1 MVLMLLLG
9 GMLGITACASAEV
22 PAEVVEQAVSEVEE
36 TTAVSPV
43 PEEATE
49 ATGAIEEAEATEEI
63 SETEAEPVEVVE
75 EMAAT
80 TTEYPWWN
88 DRTFYE
94 IFLRSFYDSDG
105 DGIGDINGLIE
116 KLDYLNDGD
125 PTTTD
130 DLGINGIWLMP
141 VMPSPSYHGYDV
153 TDYYDI
159 NPEYGTLDDFRRLM
173 EEAHQRD
180 IVIIIDLVLN
190 HTSSQHPWFQE
201 AVANPDSPYR
211 DYYRWAEEHPGYSG
225 PSGPAWHESET
236 GYYYGV
242 FWSEMPDLNLENTAV
257 TRELEEITRFWLEDV
272 GVDGFRL
279 DAIKFLKEDGTT
291 LENTPATHEWLEN
304 YYDFYKSINPDAFT
318 VGEVWSASRNVVSY
332 VGDEVDI
339 AFDFELARAKLDSA
353 VSGRNDPIAPTQER
367 ILEIYPSWQ
376 FATFLANHDQNRTRS
391 VLLSDEKAKS
401 AASLQLLFGGVPFIY
416 YGEEIGQQGTK
427 PDENI
432 RLPMQWTETG
442 GFSVDDTAVLWRD
455 YFRDYE
461 TRNVAAQLDDP
472 NSILSHY
479 RRLIHL
485 RNAEPA
491 LRTGSWQLVA
501 TDQSNIYAAV
511 RQTEDDTLLLLI
523 NLGREDIDTYALTLD
538 NLGLT
543 GGTAVEILAGNTA
556 VGAPTLTA
564 NGGFENYTPLPLPAY
579 STFVIRLD

>member
-1 MVLMLLLG
+1 MMRVRFQVCFIGLAVVLMLG
-9 GMLGITACASAEV
+9 ACAPAAEPVGETEEALAV
-22 PAEVVEQAVSEVEE
+22 P
-36 TTAVSPV
+36 TAVAIIDTPETDTNTESE
-43 PEEATE
+43 PEEA
-49 ATGAIEEAEATEEI
+49 GD
-63 SETEAEPVEVVE
+63 
-75 EMAAT
+75 
-80 TTEYPWWN
+80 EYPWWN
-88 DRTFYE
+88 DRVFYE
-94 IFLRSFYDSDG
+94 IFIRSFYDSDG

-125 PTTTD
+125 PTTDT
-130 DLGINGIWLMP
+130 DLGVTGIWLMP
-141 VMPSPSYHGYDV
+141 IMPSPSYHGYDV

-159 NPEYGTLDDFRRLM
+159 NPEYGTLDDFRRLL
-173 EEAHQRD
+173 EEAHKRD
-180 IVIIIDLVLN
+180 IVVIIDLVLN
-190 HTSSQHPWFQE
+190 HTSSQHPWFQD

-211 DYYRWAEEHPGYSG
+211 DYYRWADEHPGYAG
-225 PSGPAWHESET
+225 PSGPAWHESDA
-236 GYYYGV
+236 GHYYGV
-242 FWSEMPDLNLENTAV
+242 FWSEMPDLNVENTAV
-257 TRELEEITRFWLEDV
+257 TNELQEITRFWLEEV

-279 DAIKFLKEDGTT
+279 DAIKFLVEDGAT
-291 LENTPATHEWLEN
+291 LENTPATHEWLKD
-304 YYDFYKSINPDAFT
+304 YYDFYKSVNPDAFA

-353 VSGRNDPIAPTQER
+353 VSGRNEPIGPTQGR
-367 ILEIYPSWQ
+367 VLDLYPSWQ

-391 VLLSDEKAKS
+391 VLLSDDKVRS

-416 YGEEIGQQGTK
+416 YGEEIGQQGAK

-472 NSILSHY
+472 DSILSHY

-501 TDQSNIYAAV
+501 SDESTVYAAV
-511 RQTEDDTLLLLI
+511 RQTDDDTLLIII
-523 NLGREDIDTYALTLD
+523 NLGRNEVDTYALTLD

-543 GGTAVEILAGNTA
+543 VGTAVEIFAGNTA
-556 VGAPTLTA
+556 VDAPTLTA
-564 NGGFENYTPLPLPAY
+564 SGGFENYTPLPLPAY
-579 STFVIRLD
+579 STFVIRLE